1 MSDQSQLGDQN
12 RIRSAGKVRRLSLD
26 DLGIPL
32 TDESETRDEKLL
44 EAAEDVAPNT
54 IGDGPDRG
62 AAVMT
67 ADGAIYAAT
76 RIETPDQRQTSHALE
91 LAIKQALSDG
101 ASRVVEATVVSTE
114 KPVSVCGDCRGL
126 IASFGMED
134 TVVRGVVDG
143 DKIFNSTVSELL
155 PNEL

>member
-1 MSDQSQLGDQN
+1 MSDQSRLGDQN

-32 TDESETRDEKLL
+32 TDENETRAEKLL

-54 IGDGPDRG
+54 IGDGPNRG

-67 ADGAIYAAT
+67 AGGTIYAAA

-101 ASRVVEATVVSTE
+101 AGRVVEATVVATE
-114 KPVSVCGDCRGL
+114 ESISVRGDCRGL
-126 IASFGMED
+126 IASFGTED

-143 DKIFNSTVSELL
+143 DEVFKSTVGELL
-155 PNEL
+155 PDEL